1 MSLSILNLIFKV
13 NDHNTFNCVLAER
26 EMLKTIE
33 GDCDTA
39 VGGLA
44 TINNNLIT
52 LKSELFSIDGKNK
65 FSAKFSGELNKAKE
79 IGIKVGKELIAQ
91 AGNTYRRK

>member
-1 MSLSILNLIFKV
+1 
-13 NDHNTFNCVLAER
+13 
-26 EMLKTIE
+26 MLKTIE

-44 TINNNLIT
+44 TIDNNLIT
-52 LKSELFSIDGKNK
+52 LKSELFSADGKQK
-65 FSAKFSGELNKAKE
+65 FSAKFSGKLNEAKE

-91 AGNTYRRK
+91 AGNSYKKK